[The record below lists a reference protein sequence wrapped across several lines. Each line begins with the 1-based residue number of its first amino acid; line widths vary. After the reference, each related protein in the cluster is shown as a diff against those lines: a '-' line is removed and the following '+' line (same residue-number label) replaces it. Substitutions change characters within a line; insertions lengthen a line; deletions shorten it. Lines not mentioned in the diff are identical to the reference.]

1 MLRII
6 MKRYFLIAIF
16 FLFSTPS
23 ISFACSCGTGEPAHE
38 FNRARM
44 IFIGRMRGGSE
55 KWVEKDQAGK
65 SHSLEAGDVRFAV
78 EEVFKGK
85 EVGEVTVVINSHMQ
99 TSCGPYGLKRGERYL
114 VYAYASEEGE
124 KQLYTG
130 VCTRTTTVSSEYAKE
145 DLDFLRNLPPA
156 GSGGNLQGRI
166 WADLKQRGATPLR
179 DVRIKIISAD
189 EQVITAFTDGEGE
202 FLVKQLKPGKYRV
215 EPDFPPNYSSE
226 HKSAEVNVDD
236 RGTASVGFEV
246 YIDGKVA
253 GRILD
258 KEGNT
263 YNSIFL
269 HLVEGER
276 DVYGHSTGE
285 DGGFDV
291 KRVPPGHYL
300 LYIKLENPKY
310 ESKPYYYPG
319 TFARERA
326 EKIRVG
332 LGEEIGG
339 LEFRLPPSFLVRT
352 IEGEVVWSDG
362 TPAANV
368 DVMLICAKSKEQSG
382 FKITTSPETV
392 KTDDKGQFRL
402 EILTSETYWLE
413 ARGVK
418 ANKKGE
424 TIAMHSPGVKISTN
438 ENVKD
443 LKLTVSKEGFAG
455 DCGQ

>member
-1 MLRII
+1 M
-6 MKRYFLIAIF
+6 F
-16 FLFSTPS
+16 FLFLTPS
-23 ISFACSCGTGEPAHE
+23 TSFACSCATGEPAYE

-44 IFIGRMRGGSE
+44 VFIGRMRGGTE
-55 KWVEKDQAGK
+55 KWVEKDKAGK
-65 SHSLEAGDVRFAV
+65 SHSLEAGDVLFAV

-85 EVGEVTVVINSHMQ
+85 EANEVTIGISSNKG

-114 VYAYASEEGE
+114 VYAYASEQDE

-130 VCTRTTTVSSEYAKE
+130 VCTRTTAVSSKYAKV

-156 GSGGNLQGRI
+156 GVGGNLKGRI
-166 WADLKQRGATPLR
+166 WADLKAGGGATPMR
-179 DVRIKIISAD
+179 DVRVKIISSD

-215 EPDFPPNYSSE
+215 EPDFPLNYMSE
-226 HKSAEVNVDD
+226 NKSAEVNVDD

-246 YIDGKVA
+246 YIDGRVA
-253 GRILD
+253 GRALD
-258 KEGNT
+258 SEGNT
-263 YNSIFL
+263 FNSIFL

-291 KRVPPGHYL
+291 KGVPPGQYL
-300 LYIKLENPKY
+300 LHINLENAKY
-310 ESKPYYYPG
+310 EAKPYYYPG
-319 TFARERA
+319 TFEREKA

-332 LGEEIGG
+332 LGEQIEG

-368 DVMLICAKSKEQSG
+368 DVMLICAKSNEQTG
-382 FKITTSPETV
+382 FKITTFPETV

-418 ANKKGE
+418 EKKKGE
-424 TIAMHSPGVKISTN
+424 GIPMHSPGVKISAS
-438 ENVKD
+438 ENVKN
-443 LKLTVSKEGFAG
+443 LKLSISREGFAG
-455 DCGQ
+455 DCGK

>member
-1 MLRII
+1 

-23 ISFACSCGTGEPAHE
+23 TSFACSCATGEPASE
-38 FNRARM
+38 FNHARM
-44 IFIGRMRGGSE
+44 VFIGRMRGGTE

-65 SHSLEAGDVRFAV
+65 SYSLEAGDVRFAV

-85 EVGEVTVVINSHMQ
+85 EVGEVTIGISSHRQ

-114 VYAYASEEGE
+114 VYAYASEQDE

-130 VCTRTTTVSSEYAKE
+130 VCTRTTTVSSKYAKE

-156 GSGGNLQGRI
+156 GVGGNLQGRI
-166 WADLKQRGATPLR
+166 WADLKQRGGTTPLR
-179 DVRIKIISAD
+179 DVRVKIVSAD

-215 EPDFPPNYSSE
+215 EPDFPANYKSE
-226 HKSAEVNVDD
+226 HKSAEVDVDD

-246 YIDGKVA
+246 YIDGRVA

-291 KRVPPGHYL
+291 KGVPPGQYL
-300 LYIKLENPKY
+300 LHINLENAKY
-310 ESKPYYYPG
+310 EARAYYYPG
-319 TFARERA
+319 TFEREKA
-326 EKIRVG
+326 EKVRVG
-332 LGEEIGG
+332 LGEQIEG
-339 LEFRLPPSFLVRT
+339 LEFRLPPTFLVRT

-368 DVMLICAKSKEQSG
+368 DVMLICAKSKAQSG
-382 FKITTSPETV
+382 FKITTFPETV

-413 ARGVK
+413 ARGGK
-418 ANKKGE
+418 ENKKGE
-424 TIAMHSPGVKISTN
+424 TILMHSPGLKVSTN
-438 ENVKD
+438 ENVRN
-443 LKLTVSKEGFAG
+443 LKLTLSKQGFAG